1 MSNMEDQYIKWKWK
15 YGDDY
20 EQSSKTASVIKQ
32 ENILYKELNKS
43 GFESG
48 LAPGLA
54 SGLES
59 GLASGL
65 ASGLEFRENKR
76 ENSNIKLSQ
85 RDMMI
90 RTSLNPYMTNNNYL
104 DDLNV
109 QEAYLKPK
117 NSNYKE
123 DR

>member
-1 MSNMEDQYIKWKWK
+1 MSNMEEQYIKWKWK
-15 YGDDY
+15 YGDNY
-20 EQSSKTASVIKQ
+20 EQSLKTASVVKQ

-43 GFESG
+43 
-48 LAPGLA
+48 GLA

-65 ASGLEFRENKR
+65 ASGLECRENKR

-109 QEAYLKPK
+109 QEAHLKPK

-123 DR
+123 NN